1 MHFCE
6 AVEREFGA
14 EIGENLINL
23 ANCILLKNG
32 KNAVFALNSL
42 KMKKKS
48 PSPMRS

>member
-32 KNAVFALNSL
+32 ENVFALNSL
-42 KMKKKS
+42 KMQKS
-48 PSPMRS
+48 RQVL